1 MTDNF
6 TSINNLIVGSI
17 FLWLIVLSIFFWRL
31 YSHYRR
37 LIGSNKRGDLIAIL
51 DQQLSSMNE
60 TKAILSEIKK
70 RVLYL
75 EKEIPNSIKKVG
87 LVRFNPYRELGG
99 NQSFALSL
107 LDEELNGV
115 VLSALHSRQTTRVY
129 AKPVVLGKET
139 RYSLSEE
146 EREAVKIA
154 KSLKY
159 KK

>member
-60 TKAILSEIKK
+60 TKAVLSEIKK

>member
-1 MTDNF
+1 MLDSF
-6 TSINNLIVGSI
+6 ASINNLIVGSI
-17 FLWLIVLSIFFWRL
+17 FLWLIILSLFFWRI

-37 LIGSNKRGDLIAIL
+37 LIGSLRQGDLINIL
-51 DQQLSSMNE
+51 DQQLSSMSE
-60 TKAILSEIKK
+60 TKSLLSAMKK
-70 RVLYL
+70 RVLDL
-75 EKEIPNSIKKVG
+75 EKETTNNIKKVG

-115 VLSALHSRQTTRVY
+115 VLSALHNRQTTRVY

-139 RYSLSEE
+139 KYSLSDEE
-146 EREAVKIA
+146 KEAVKIA
-154 KSLKY
+154 KSLKH